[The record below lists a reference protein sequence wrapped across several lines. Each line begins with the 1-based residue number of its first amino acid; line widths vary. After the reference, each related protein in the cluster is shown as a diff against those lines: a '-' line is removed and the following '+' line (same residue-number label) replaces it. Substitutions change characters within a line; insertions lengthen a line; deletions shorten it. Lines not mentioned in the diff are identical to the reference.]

1 MYKYLIFLMAFSF
14 SGFAQNPL
22 YSKLESQMDYAL
34 REASI
39 YAIPKGEK
47 IFPRTV
53 RNDSLIL
60 VGSKDWCS
68 GFLVENYGTSTN

>member
-1 MYKYLIFLMAFSF
+1 MKLLTSLLLGCCIFQAN
-14 SGFAQNPL
+14 AQNPL

-47 IFPRTV
+47 IFPRT
-53 RNDSLIL
+53 
-60 VGSKDWCS
+60 
-68 GFLVENYGTSTN
+68 